1 MAKVDEDLD
10 LDLDTGEKKS
20 GGGKMKKIIIFSV
33 IGILIIGIS
42 IGLTLMLLGGGE
54 SDSPAT
60 AEAETEQ
67 TTETDNSSETGTEEG
82 GESVAYMDLSPAF
95 VVNLEGTNSEI
106 RYLQVNMSVEVGS
119 DADVEVVRKH
129 SPVIRHHLN
138 LLFSSLDFS
147 EINSTEGKARL
158 TSDALDVVQK
168 ALKKATGKK
177 IVKNVYFNSIV
188 GQ

>member
-20 GGGKMKKIIIFSV
+20 GGKMKKIIIFSV
-33 IGILIIGIS
+33 IGILIVGIS
-42 IGLTLMLLGGGE
+42 IGVTLMLLGGE
-54 SDSPAT
+54 ETSNAEAS

-67 TTETDNSSETGTEEG
+67 TKETKEAADTGTEEG

-106 RYLQVNMSVEVGS
+106 RYLQVNMSVAVGS
-119 DADVEVVRKH
+119 EKDLDIVRKH

-147 EINSTEGKARL
+147 EINSTEGKSRL
-158 TSDALDVVQK
+158 TKDALDVVQK
-168 ALKKATGKK
+168 ALKRATGKP
-177 IVKNVYFNSIV
+177 VVQNVYFNSIV